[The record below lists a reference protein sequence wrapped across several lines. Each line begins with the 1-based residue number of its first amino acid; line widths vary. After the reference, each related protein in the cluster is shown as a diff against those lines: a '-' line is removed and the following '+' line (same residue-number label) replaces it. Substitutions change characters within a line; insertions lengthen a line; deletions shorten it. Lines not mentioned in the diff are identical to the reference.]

1 MATTTK
7 WATPGSRSSNIA
19 STTLDSL
26 ANGSSSAF
34 VTYDNSTNLDLYA
47 VVTLK
52 LGSLN
57 PTTGAGVK
65 LHVFT
70 TDGTDTP
77 DNTASVGGGEIYPE
91 PLTTGSGAKVVN
103 FRIRLHPHSMRLC
116 VTNNSNVSFAAS
128 GNELYVKPNNE
139 ASS

>member
-1 MATTTK
+1 MATTK
-7 WATPGSRSSNIA
+7 WATPGSRSSNLA

-26 ANGSSSAF
+26 ANGSASSF
-34 VTYDNSTNLDLYA
+34 ITYDNSTNLDLYA

-57 PTTGAGVK
+57 PTAGASVT
-65 LHVFT
+65 LAVFT

-77 DNTASVGGGEIYPE
+77 DNTASVGGGERVAE
-91 PLTTGSGAKVVN
+91 PLTTGSGAKVIN
-103 FRIRLHPHSMRLC
+103 FRIRLHPHSMRFS
-116 VTNNSNVSFAAS
+116 VVNNSNVSFAAS

-139 ASS
+139 AVA